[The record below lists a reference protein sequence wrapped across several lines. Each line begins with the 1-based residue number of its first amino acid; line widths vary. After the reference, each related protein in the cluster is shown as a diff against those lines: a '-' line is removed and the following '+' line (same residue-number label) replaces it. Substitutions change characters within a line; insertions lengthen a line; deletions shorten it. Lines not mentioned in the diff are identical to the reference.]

1 MKKIAFIGA
10 TGVMGRPVA
19 IELSRAG
26 FDVTALIRDSAK
38 AKKLLP
44 DSIRLIPGNL
54 ENPSDLDQLLSGQ
67 DGLFLNLNLNPKLTK
82 GVFHPE
88 REGLKLI
95 IDAAKKGRIKRIG
108 FTSSIIMNYQGM
120 NNFHWW
126 VFDLKHNAVRM
137 IKESGIQYSIFYPS
151 SFFENFISHY
161 RQGNRIILCGKSK
174 FKQWFI
180 SGEDYGRQVARS
192 FQLRN
197 NENREYYIQGLEGF
211 TTGEATNLFVNNTK
225 EKLTVLRLPLG
236 LPKFMGLFNSKASYG
251 YHIITAL
258 NEYPE
263 QFQSA
268 ATWEELGKPQ
278 MTLKEFA
285 NTHVHIR
292 PNP

>member
-10 TGVMGRPVA
+10 TGIMGRPVA

-26 FDVTALIRDSAK
+26 FDVTALIRDSTK

-54 ENPSDLDQLLSGQ
+54 ENTSDLDQLLSGQ
-67 DGLFLNLNLNPKLTK
+67 DALFLNLNLNPKLRQD
-82 GVFHPE
+82 VFHPE

-95 IDAAKKGRIKRIG
+95 IDIAKKERIKRIG

-126 VFDLKHNAVRM
+126 VFDLKHQAVRM
-137 IKESGIQYSIFYPS
+137 IKESGIPYSIFYPS

-161 RQGNRIILCGKSK
+161 RQGNRIILGGKSK

-192 FQLRN
+192 FQLLK
-197 NENREYYIQGLEGF
+197 NENREYFIQGLEGF
-211 TTGEATNLFVNNTK
+211 TTDEATDVYVKNTK
-225 EKLTVLRLPLG
+225 EKLKVLHLPIG
-236 LPKFMGLFNSKASYG
+236 LPKFLGLFNSKANYG

-263 QFQSA
+263 QFQA
-268 ATWEELGKPQ
+268 ATTWEELGKPHL
-278 MTLKEFA
+278 TLKEFA
-285 NTHVHIR
+285 GSHT
-292 PNP
+292 PL